1 MNTTNRTTIT
11 VQTTVNQPID
21 QVWERWTQPEHIT
34 HWNFASDDW
43 HCPSAVNN
51 VQPGERFSWRMEARD
66 GSVGFDFSGVYDQVK
81 QHEQIVYTMDDGRQ
95 ATIDFTD
102 LGGQTRVTETFEAEG
117 THSIEMQR
125 SGWQAILDNFKKYA
139 ETKA

>member
-1 MNTTNRTTIT
+1 MNKTTIT
-11 VQTTVNQPID
+11 VETTVNQPIA

-43 HCPSAVNN
+43 HCPAAVNN

-66 GSVGFDFSGVYDQVK
+66 GSVGFDFSGVYDQVQPHK
-81 QHEQIVYTMDDGRQ
+81 QIVYTMDDGRQ

-102 LGGQTRVTETFEAEG
+102 LGDRTKVTETFEAEG
-117 THSIEMQR
+117 THSIELQR
-125 SGWQAILDNFKKYA
+125 SGWQAILDNFRKYA

>member
-1 MNTTNRTTIT
+1 MNKTTIT
-11 VQTTVNQPID
+11 VETTVNQPVAE
-21 QVWERWTQPEHIT
+21 VWERWTQPEHIT

-43 HCPSAVNN
+43 CCPAAVNK

-66 GSVGFDFSGVYDQVK
+66 GSVGFDFSGVYNQVK
-81 QHEQIVYTMDDGRQ
+81 PHEQLVYTMDDGRQ

-102 LGGQTRVTETFEAEG
+102 LGDQTRVTETFEAEG

-125 SGWQAILDNFKKYA
+125 GGWQAILDNFRKYA
-139 ETKA
+139 ETGQ